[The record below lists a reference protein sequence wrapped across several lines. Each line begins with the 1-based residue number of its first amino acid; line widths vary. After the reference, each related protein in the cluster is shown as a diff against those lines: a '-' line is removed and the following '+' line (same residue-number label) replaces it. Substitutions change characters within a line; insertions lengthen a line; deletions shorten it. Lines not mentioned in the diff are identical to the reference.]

1 MRQINN
7 SQNAFEL
14 LRNNFNPLCEEF
26 WLITLNAQ
34 LYAINITL
42 ISRGTLN
49 FCLVHPRDIFRN
61 AVRDNALSLIL
72 AHNHPSLALKP
83 SAQDIK
89 LTKKLVRISRILE
102 IPIVD
107 HLIFTKE
114 FYFSFKE
121 NNLI

>member
-14 LRNNFNPLCEEF
+14 MKNNFNPLCEEF

-34 LYAINITL
+34 LYTINTTL

-49 FCLVHPRDIFRN
+49 FCLVHPRDVFRC
-61 AVRDNALSLIL
+61 AVRDNAFSLIL
-72 AHNHPSLALKP
+72 AHNHPSKELKP
-83 SAQDIK
+83 SSQDIK
-89 LTKKLVRISRILE
+89 LTKRLVKIAQLIE
-102 IPIVD
+102 VPIID
-107 HLIFTKE
+107 HIIFTNE

>member
-14 LRNNFNPLCEEF
+14 LRSNFNPLCEEF

-34 LYAINITL
+34 LYTINTTL

-49 FCLVHPRDIFRN
+49 FCLVHPRDIFRC
-61 AVRDNALSLIL
+61 AVHDNALSLIL
-72 AHNHPSLALKP
+72 AHNHPSLALNP
-83 SAQDIK
+83 SNQDIQ
-89 LTKKLVRISRILE
+89 LTKKLIRISKIIE
-102 IPIVD
+102 IPIID
-107 HLIFTKE
+107 HLIFSSE

-121 NNLI
+121 NNLL